1 MSLPRT
7 EVLLM
12 RTVVELNEEDI
23 IKTIANAF
31 DVDAKN
37 VVLEYKEV
45 WKGYGPNE
53 YQAKVAKAT
62 VVLKSGGAAAGTD

>member
-1 MSLPRT
+1 
-7 EVLLM
+7 M

-23 IKTIANAF
+23 IQTIANAF
-31 DVDAKN
+31 DVDANK

-53 YQAKVAKAT
+53 YKANVVMAT
-62 VVLKSGGAAAGTD
+62 VTLKSGGASDGNQ